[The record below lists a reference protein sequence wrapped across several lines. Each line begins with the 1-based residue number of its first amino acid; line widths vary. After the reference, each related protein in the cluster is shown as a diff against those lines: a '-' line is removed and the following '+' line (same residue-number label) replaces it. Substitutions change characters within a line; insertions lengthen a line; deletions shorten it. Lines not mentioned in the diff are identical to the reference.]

1 MSLELITIIVL
12 LIMFVIG
19 SALPINI
26 GIMGFVAAFVVGSL
40 ISGMKVDDIFQAF
53 PGNLFILLAGVT
65 YLFALVQ
72 NNGTID
78 LITRWGLRLVKGN
91 LGLIPWVMFILS
103 ALLAS
108 VGTSAIAVVSIIAPI
123 ALRLAFQYNITP
135 LLMGILVVTGAT
147 AGSFSPLN
155 IFGLIVNNV
164 MESKDLPHSPGLLF
178 VNTFAFCAVVA
189 ILVFIIFG
197 GLRLLKNS
205 AAAKAAQIE
214 IAATVADNTLSKKE
228 GFTLYKGVTLAG
240 IVILLVLALGFDVN
254 MGFAAFMVAL
264 ALALMAPKK
273 QAEVL
278 GRMPWSVILMVTGIV
293 TYVGVM
299 EKIGAIDYMT
309 ELIASVNNPMIAA
322 LAASY
327 IGGIVSAF
335 ASTTGFLAAIIPL
348 VAPILQ
354 DPTISSIGV
363 ISMIS
368 VASSIV
374 DLSPFSTNGALLLAN
389 AQGMNERVFF
399 RQLLLV
405 SAVVV
410 ALGPGLAWLVFVL
423 IA

>member
-1 MSLELITIIVL
+1 MSLELVTIIVL

-26 GIMGFVAAFVVGSL
+26 GVMGFVAAFVVGSL
-40 ISGMKVDDIFQAF
+40 ISGMKVDDIFKAF
-53 PGNLFILLAGVT
+53 PGNLFILLTGVT
-65 YLFALVQ
+65 YLFAIVQ

-91 LGLIPWVMFILS
+91 LGLIPWVMFALS

-123 ALRLAFQYNITP
+123 ALRLAFQYNISP
-135 LLMGILVVTGAT
+135 LLMGILVVTGST

-164 MESKDLPHSPGLLF
+164 MQSKDLPHSPGLLF
-178 VNTFAFCAVVA
+178 INTFMFCVVVA
-189 ILVFIIFG
+189 ILVFIVFG

-205 AAAKAAQIE
+205 AAAQVE
-214 IAATVADNTLSKKE
+214 VAATVADNTLSKE
-228 GFTLYKGVTLAG
+228 DGFTLYKGATLAG
-240 IVILLVLALGFDVN
+240 ILILLVLALGFDVN

-264 ALALMAPKK
+264 VLALMAPKK
-273 QAEVL
+273 QAVVL

-293 TYVGVM
+293 TYVGVL
-299 EKIGAIDYMT
+299 EKIGTIDYMT
-309 ELIASVNNPMIAA
+309 ELISSVDNPMIAA

-348 VAPILQ
+348 ATPILQ

-363 ISMIS
+363 ISAIS
-368 VASSIV
+368 ISSSIV

-389 AQGMNERVFF
+389 VQGMKEREFF
-399 RQLLLV
+399 TKLLLV

-410 ALGPGLAWLVFVL
+410 ALGPGLAWLIFVL